1 MKSNITL
8 DRFDLKILHEL
19 QQNGGLSNQEL
30 AEKVGLTA
38 APCSRRV
45 KQLEE
50 SGVIQQRVVRL
61 DERALSLDLT
71 AILHISMDKHIPE
84 RFETFEREISKMP
97 EVLECYL
104 ITGHDA
110 DYQLKVAVPDMD
122 RYHDIL
128 LGKITLF
135 IFEIAHN
142 PDHGGVVGTKLKFW
156 DIGFPTFGFLG
167 LLKPSPNP
175 GIGSY
180 PTSNSHLGDSGLL
193 HRHFQFLHQNFQNGM
208 LYRSTNIVDILCN
221 EIRIFLGLFL

>member
-1 MKSNITL
+1 MKSSISM

-19 QQNGGLSNQEL
+19 QHNGALSNQEL
-30 AEKVGLTA
+30 AERVGLTA

-45 KQLEE
+45 RQLEE

-61 DERALSLDLT
+61 DERALELNLI

-84 RFETFEREISKMP
+84 RFETFEREIGQMP

-128 LGKITLF
+128 LGRITR
-135 IFEIAHN
+135 I
-142 PDHGGVVGTKLKFW
+142 PGVTGVKSA
-156 DIGFPTFGFLG
+156 FLMR
-167 LLKPSPNP
+167 K
-175 GIGSY
+175 
-180 PTSNSHLGDSGLL
+180 
-193 HRHFQFLHQNFQNGM
+193 
-208 LYRSTNIVDILCN
+208 IVDSTALPLHYVQ
-221 EIRIFLGLFL
+221 RD